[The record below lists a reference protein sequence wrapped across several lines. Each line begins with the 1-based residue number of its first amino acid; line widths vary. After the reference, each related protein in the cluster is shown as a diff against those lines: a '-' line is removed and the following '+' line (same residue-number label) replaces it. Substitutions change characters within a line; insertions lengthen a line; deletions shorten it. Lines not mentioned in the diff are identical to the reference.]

1 MPNPALATTLSRSK
15 FSGTVTLF
23 TVDGIC
29 SLGDDTSP
37 VPALLEAVFD
47 VSALVLSA
55 AAVVSAKTE
64 AVTFLLI
71 VVSANALVASDEDI
85 ISTDANASEIL
96 FKCIFPPKKEQIS
109 KNHYECE
116 L

>member
-1 MPNPALATTLSRSK
+1 MTDTYEQLKN
-15 FSGTVTLF
+15 LF
-23 TVDGIC
+23 EDEQTI
-29 SLGDDTSP
+29 DDLWDS
-37 VPALLEAVFD
+37 ED
-47 VSALVLSA
+47 
-55 AAVVSAKTE
+55 
-64 AVTFLLI
+64 I
-71 VVSANALVASDEDI
+71 VWIDWREDDEDI